1 MNLIKKKLIK
11 TKKTVNT
18 KEGTTREITGWT
30 MLLILAILVLI
41 IFAVFLLGRYSDA
54 GKAVI
59 TSIKSRFIGV
69 GL

>member
-1 MNLIKKKLIK
+1 MTLLKKKLLKTIK
-11 TKKTVNT
+11 T

-30 MLLILAILVLI
+30 ILLILAIIVLI
-41 IFAVFLLGRYSDA
+41 VFAVWLLGNYSDA